1 MKETQYSVVTSYLFT
16 KYNLGNDFLFD
27 VFLKKK
33 FENWIL
39 FIIAHILTLLSAE
52 VPSNTSTMCK
62 EHISTF
68 NGPIQI
74 MAFKEQK
81 KPVVMM

>member
-1 MKETQYSVVTSYLFT
+1 MDEGENQWKKHSMVWLQVIYSQNTIWETISHLMSFW
-16 KYNLGNDFLFD
+16 
-27 VFLKKK
+27 KKSLRTG
-33 FENWIL
+33 FM
-39 FIIAHILTLLSAE
+39 
-52 VPSNTSTMCK
+52 NTSTMCK